1 MTRKAWNKGLHVD
14 LSSGKGQFKKGH
26 IPWNKGLHKDLSHGK
41 GQFRKGNRPPQ
52 YRPVGSIR
60 HQKDGYTY
68 IKVADPNKW
77 VLYHRFLYEKEHH
90 CHLKRGQLVIFLDGD
105 RSNFDLS
112 NLMIVTRKEAVIIN
126 HERLQIKGD
135 KELSKSGV
143 LVAKLKLKIKEKS
156 NEGARK

>member
-41 GQFRKGNRPPQ
+41 GQFRKGNRPPR

-105 RSNFDLS
+105 R
-112 NLMIVTRKEAVIIN
+112 
-126 HERLQIKGD
+126 
-135 KELSKSGV
+135 
-143 LVAKLKLKIKEKS
+143 
-156 NEGARK
+156 